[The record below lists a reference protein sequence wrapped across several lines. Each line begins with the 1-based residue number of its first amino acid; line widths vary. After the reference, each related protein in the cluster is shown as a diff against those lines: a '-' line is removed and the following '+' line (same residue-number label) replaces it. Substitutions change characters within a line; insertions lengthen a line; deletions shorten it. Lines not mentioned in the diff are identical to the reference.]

1 MDKNNGL
8 SLVER
13 AAARLALQ
21 PDRVAD
27 FAGPV
32 QQARVTDFAG
42 PVQQARVTDFAG
54 PVQQARVKRQQA
66 KQASVLPRDKKI
78 ATLPETVSPPARE
91 KNSDGPEAAIISWRP
106 SRSSPQIRF
115 DPSRLRAAGLVDWNT
130 GRTQIV
136 EEFRILKRHIL
147 QNALSS
153 PNDSCERPRNLIMV
167 TSSQPG
173 EGKTFTALNLAIS
186 IAMEPDRQVLL
197 VDACENENSVRSL
210 TRPAQVCGWLDLMN
224 NPATNVGDALLTTEI
239 PRLNLMLPGA
249 RQKHD
254 AELLA
259 SGRMKALL
267 RELADRYS
275 DRIVLIDAP
284 ACLVTSDPAALA
296 RVVGQTLLVVE
307 ADVTTQQRV
316 EAALELLRPGAN
328 TYLVLNKTRF
338 R

>member
-42 PVQQARVTDFAG
+42 PVQQARVTDFVG

-136 EEFRILKRHIL
+136 EEFRIFKASYITKC
-147 QNALSS
+147 AIE
-153 PNDSCERPRNLIMV
+153 PERQLR
-167 TSSQPG
+167 
-173 EGKTFTALNLAIS
+173 A
-186 IAMEPDRQVLL
+186 AMQSDH
-197 VDACENENSVRSL
+197 
-210 TRPAQVCGWLDLMN
+210 
-224 NPATNVGDALLTTEI
+224 GDKFSA
-239 PRLNLMLPGA
+239 G
-249 RQKHD
+249 
-254 AELLA
+254 
-259 SGRMKALL
+259 
-267 RELADRYS
+267 
-275 DRIVLIDAP
+275 
-284 ACLVTSDPAALA
+284 
-296 RVVGQTLLVVE
+296 
-307 ADVTTQQRV
+307 
-316 EAALELLRPGAN
+316 
-328 TYLVLNKTRF
+328 
-338 R
+338 